1 MPAGLRVGDNVLLPV
16 ARVSRDADSR
26 WAIRSYK
33 ITSSKRRSIRVDLGR
48 HSSSDW
54 IATSA
59 AHKLLGVYLVRI
71 GDLSTEDDLL
81 DPLLKSIL
89 QYSRLLLP
97 DDHVRAVRVRSLKE
111 LQYLWRKEGGAY
123 SHVALIGHGR
133 ADAIRFGID
142 EWARAEQF
150 GELFED
156 AEQFGR
162 VFVSLCCSTGRKPF
176 AAAFSSTKCCSCL
189 IAPFQSV
196 HGAIASQFCQTFLA
210 YHLLEGRTATV
221 AYNRARSS
229 TAGSTKFRL
238 WRKGTLC

>member
-1 MPAGLRVGDNVLLPV
+1 MPAGLRVGDKVLLPV

-26 WAIRSYK
+26 WAIRSYT
-33 ITSSKRRSIRVDLGR
+33 ITSSKPDGRSIRVDLGGG
-48 HSSSDW
+48 SSSDW

-156 AEQFGR
+156 AE
-162 VFVSLCCSTGRKPF
+162 
-176 AAAFSSTKCCSCL
+176 
-189 IAPFQSV
+189 
-196 HGAIASQFCQTFLA
+196 
-210 YHLLEGRTATV
+210 
-221 AYNRARSS
+221 
-229 TAGSTKFRL
+229 
-238 WRKGTLC
+238 